1 MDAREMAIRR
11 NQTHKILAQVDDRLK
26 FVDRDIRRA
35 SSDWE
40 RDRLELVRR
49 ELDRWRSALRSEL
62 VRLKDVRSGAD
73 YLEGDKDA

>member
-1 MDAREMAIRR
+1 MDARELAIRR
-11 NQTHKILAQVDDRLK
+11 NQTHRMLVQVDDRLK

-35 SSDWE
+35 GNDFE

-62 VRLKDVRSGAD
+62 SRLKDSRATED
-73 YLEGDKDA
+73 YTEG